1 MNIYVLWTRTGKRYF
16 ARSSYSH
23 LAVRKVETTFP
34 GETVSAWDI
43 ATSLPL
49 NATIL

>member
-1 MNIYVLWTRTGKRYF
+1 MNIYVLWTRTGKR
-16 ARSSYSH
+16 YSH